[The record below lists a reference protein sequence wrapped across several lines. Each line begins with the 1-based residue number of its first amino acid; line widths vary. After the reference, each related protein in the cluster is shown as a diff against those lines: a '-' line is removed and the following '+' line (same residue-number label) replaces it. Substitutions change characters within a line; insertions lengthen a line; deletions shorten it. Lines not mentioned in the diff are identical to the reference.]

1 MAPTRRLNLDNRE
14 IEQAGAL
21 LIEFLKNY
29 EQSIPAR
36 SVYSPP
42 DRRVLEQL
50 FDQPFPQDGI
60 GVDRLFHLITD
71 KIAPN
76 STTVS
81 HPRFLAYVLPPPNG
95 IAPFAESIAATLNQ
109 NCNFWQL
116 SPAASVIELKVIRWL
131 AALFNYPETSGGI
144 LTSGGS
150 MASLAAIAA
159 AIQDKYPGDF
169 RRDGLQAG
177 HARLNLYTSEEAH
190 RAIEKNA
197 VILGLGLDNVR
208 KIPVDSNFRMRV
220 DLLESAVHRDREA
233 GHQPF
238 CVVAA
243 AGTIN
248 TGVIDPL
255 PEIAAFC
262 AKENLWLHVDGAY
275 GALFVL
281 SDRCKAELQP
291 CGLADSIALDPH
303 KMLFAPLEAGCLLV
317 KDRQKLR
324 RAFQFVSSYLTIDE
338 DPLLIN
344 YLEYGPELSRSF
356 KAFKI
361 WCSLQA
367 FGLDAFVSAIDHTL
381 HLAEYMA
388 DRIRQ
393 NDALELLAPVRLTA
407 VCLRLKDRTDEEN
420 QAVLRQLV
428 DEGTALLG
436 PVQIR
441 GRFGL
446 RVCIANFRTQQSD
459 IDLVLDRICMLAA
472 G

>member
-1 MAPTRRLNLDNRE
+1 MS
-14 IEQAGAL
+14 
-21 LIEFLKNY
+21 Y

-36 SVYSPP
+36 SVVPP
-42 DRRVLEQL
+42 LDREALEDL
-50 FDQPFPQDGI
+50 FTQPFPEDGI
-60 GVDRLFHLITD
+60 GVERLFRLITE

-81 HPRFLAYVLPPPNG
+81 HPRFLAYVLPPPTG
-95 IAPFAESIAATLNQ
+95 IAPFAEAIAAALNQ

-116 SPAASVIELKVIRWL
+116 SPAASVIERKTIGWL
-131 AALFNYPETSGGI
+131 SGLFNYPETSGGI

-150 MASLAAIAA
+150 MASLAAIAT
-159 AIQDKYPGDF
+159 AIQDKHPGDF

-177 HARLNLYTSEEAH
+177 RARLILYTSEEAH
-190 RAIEKNA
+190 RSIEKNA

-208 KIPVDSNFRMRV
+208 KIPVDSVFRMRV
-220 DLLESAVHRDREA
+220 DLLDAAVRQDRKA

-238 CVVAA
+238 CVVAT

-248 TGVIDPL
+248 TGAIDPI
-255 PEIAAFC
+255 PELAGFC
-262 AKENLWLHVDGAY
+262 ARENLWLHVDGAY

-281 SDRCKAELQP
+281 SDRCREELLP
-291 CGLADSIALDPH
+291 CGRADSIALDPH

-317 KDRQKLR
+317 KDRRKLR
-324 RAFQFVSSYLTIDE
+324 RTFQFASSYLTVDP
-338 DPLLIN
+338 DPLLTN

-367 FGLDAFVSAIDHTL
+367 LGLQAFRSAIGHTLELAQYLAERIQQDDAF
-381 HLAEYMA
+381 
-388 DRIRQ
+388 
-393 NDALELLAPVRLTA
+393 ELLAPVRLSA
-407 VCLRLKDRTDEEN
+407 VCLRLKNRTDAEN
-420 QAVLRQLV
+420 QAVLSKLV
-428 DEGTALLG
+428 GEGTALLG

-446 RVCIANFRTQQSD
+446 RVCIANYRTQRAD
-459 IDLVLDRICMLAA
+459 IDLVLDRLRSLSTN
-472 G
+472 

>member
-1 MAPTRRLNLDNRE
+1 VE
-14 IEQAGAL
+14 
-21 LIEFLKNY
+21 
-29 EQSIPAR
+29 
-36 SVYSPP
+36 
-42 DRRVLEQL
+42 
-50 FDQPFPQDGI
+50 
-60 GVDRLFHLITD
+60 RLFCLITD
-71 KIAPN
+71 QIAPN
-76 STTVS
+76 STTIA

-95 IAPFAESIAATLNQ
+95 IAPFAESVAAALNQ

-116 SPAASVIELKVIRWL
+116 SPAASVIERKVIGWL
-131 AALFNYPETSGGI
+131 AGLFNYSETSGGI

-159 AIQDKYPGDF
+159 AIQEKYPGDF

-177 HARLNLYTSEEAH
+177 RARLILYTSEEAH

-197 VILGLGLDNVR
+197 AILGLGLDNVR
-208 KIPVDSNFRMRV
+208 KIPVDSTFRMRV
-220 DLLESAVHRDREA
+220 DLLQAAVRQDREA

-238 CVVAA
+238 CVVAS

-248 TGVIDPL
+248 TGAIDPL
-255 PEIAAFC
+255 PEIATFC
-262 AKENLWLHVDGAY
+262 AEEDLWLHVDGAY

-281 SDRCKAELQP
+281 CERCREELQP

-324 RAFQFVSSYLTIDE
+324 CAFQFVSSYLTIDE

-367 FGLDAFVSAIDHTL
+367 FGLNAFASAIDHTL
-381 HLAEYMA
+381 ELAEYMA
-388 DRIRQ
+388 ERIRQ
-393 NDALELLAPVRLTA
+393 DNALELLAPVHLTA
-407 VCLRLKDRTDEEN
+407 VCFRLKDRTDAEN
-420 QAVLRQLV
+420 QAVLRKLV

-446 RVCIANFRTQQSD
+446 RACIANYRTERSD
-459 IDLVLDRICMLAA
+459 IDLVLDRIYQLAN
-472 G
+472 